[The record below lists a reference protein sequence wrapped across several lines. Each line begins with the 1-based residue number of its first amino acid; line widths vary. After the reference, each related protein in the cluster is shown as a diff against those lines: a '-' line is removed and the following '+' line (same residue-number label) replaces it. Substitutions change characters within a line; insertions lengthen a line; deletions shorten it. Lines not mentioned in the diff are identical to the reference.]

1 MKALVFSFFILS
13 LISCESG
20 KKEKRLNSATGFSK
34 ESASES
40 IYCGAYC
47 DPPSITYKL
56 AGDSTCAHSSQDVL
70 NCFAWKNF
78 IALNWTAS
86 AQRGVPDTTATAANY
101 GMPGDYSPTV
111 WESFLSIDD
120 VFAPKV
126 PLTWNLNSKNSYVK
140 QINEINKFTDINTG
154 IPKATLRAAVG
165 SSNMDEILQAEG
177 SWLTDQSGNI
187 VWYEIKINNTESDFI
202 RKNKLY
208 DYNSLKEFGTSNKG
222 VWLPME
228 SIELKAAWRIIPE
241 NKLDSLKNYYKISKA
256 MVPEIKG
263 FKDGKPVYGK
273 YSPKYLGLVGL
284 HIIRK
289 TPQSPQLNWMT
300 FEHINNAPNEG
311 QGDPSIKY
319 CFYNPKSTEVP
330 NQAPIIGKDSLNKP
344 VQVVRVNKIKTKLQK
359 LNSQMQQLIR
369 VSNPKSVW
377 QYYQL
382 VNIQWPE
389 NPIQDNGNNQSAP
402 LMEGGITPSDISNT
416 TMETYAQQKQCMD
429 CHKYA
434 SVVGSE
440 KGLPPTDYS
449 FIFLKVKPPKQIQK
463 GRTSVK

>member
-1 MKALVFSFFILS
+1 MKTLVLSLFILS
-13 LISCESG
+13 FISCESG
-20 KKEKRLNSATGFSK
+20 KKDQRLNSATGFSK
-34 ESASES
+34 VADSES
-40 IYCGAYC
+40 IYCGAFC

-78 IALNWTAS
+78 IALNWAAS

-111 WESFLSIDD
+111 WESFASNDE
-120 VFAPKV
+120 VFAPKNL
-126 PLTWNLNSKNSYVK
+126 LTWNLKSKNGYVK
-140 QINEINKFTDINTG
+140 QINEINKFTDINIS

-165 SSNMDEILQAEG
+165 NSNVDEILQAEG

-187 VWYEIKINNTESDFI
+187 VWYEIKINNIESDFI
-202 RKNKLY
+202 RRNKLY
-208 DYNSLKEFGTSNKG
+208 DYNSLKEYGTANNG

-241 NKLDSLKNYYKISKA
+241 DKLDSLKNYYKISKA

-263 FKDGKPVYGK
+263 FKDKKPVFGK
-273 YSPKYLGLVGL
+273 STQKYLGLVGL

-289 TPQSPQLNWMT
+289 TPQSPQFNWMT
-300 FEHINNAPNEG
+300 FEHIHNAPNEG
-311 QGDPSIKY
+311 QADPSVRY
-319 CFYNPKSTEVP
+319 CFYNPKSTKTP
-330 NQAPIIGKDSLNKP
+330 NIAPVIGQDSLNTP

-359 LNSQMQQLIR
+359 LNTQMQQLIR
-369 VSNPKSVW
+369 ASNPKSVW

-389 NPIQDNGNNQSAP
+389 NPIQDNGNNKSAP

-434 SVVGSE
+434 SVVGS
-440 KGLPPTDYS
+440 GMPPTDYS
-449 FIFLKVKPPKQIQK
+449 FIFLKVKPEKQIPK
-463 GRTSVK
+463 GKTPVK

>member
-1 MKALVFSFFILS
+1 MRALVFFLFILS
-13 LISCESG
+13 LMACDSSKKG
-20 KKEKRLNSATGFSK
+20 KKINSAIGFSK
-34 ESASES
+34 ESADES

-56 AGDSTCAHSSQDVL
+56 TGDSTCGHSSQEVL

-78 IALNWTAS
+78 IALNWAAS
-86 AQRGVPDTTATAANY
+86 AQRGIPDTTATAANY

-111 WESFLSIDD
+111 WESYLSIDE
-120 VFAPKV
+120 VFAPKN
-126 PLTWNLNSKNSYVK
+126 PLAWNLKSRNSYIK
-140 QINEINKFTDINTG
+140 QINEINKFTDININ

-165 SSNMDEILQAEG
+165 SNNVDEILQAEG

-202 RKNKLY
+202 RQNKLY
-208 DYNSLKEFGTSNKG
+208 DYNNLKDFGINNKG

-241 NKLDSLKNYYKISKA
+241 DKLDSLKNYYKISKA

-273 YSPKYLGLVGL
+273 YSQKYLGLVGL

-289 TPQSPQLNWMT
+289 TPQSPQFNWMT
-300 FEHINNAPNEG
+300 FEHIDNAPNAG
-311 QGDPSIKY
+311 QADPSVKY
-319 CFYNPKSTEVP
+319 CFYNPKSNEKP
-330 NQAPIIGKDSLNKP
+330 NIAPIIGQDSLNKP
-344 VQVVRVNKIKTKLQK
+344 VQVVRVNKINTKIQK
-359 LNSQMQQLIR
+359 LNAQMQQLIR
-369 VSNPKSVW
+369 ASNPKSVW

-389 NPIQDNGNNQSAP
+389 NPIQDNGNNAAAP

-434 SVVGSE
+434 SVVG
-440 KGLPPTDYS
+440 KNMPPTDYS
-449 FIFLKVKPPKQIQK
+449 FIFLKVKPPKQIPK
-463 GRTSVK
+463 GAAPAKK